1 MKQLAE
7 AKQQKTIEWPEQYR
21 NSETGRLYKPH
32 HQEEKQWVEDTTHA
46 FLLAKGGEGGGKS
59 VAGIVRDLERIRY
72 GAPGIVVSPDFEH
85 FKRSLWPEFRRW
97 CPWEFV
103 VSKQR
108 YRESFDWEPGR
119 PFQMAFTTGSVV
131 YFGGAKESDIGAWE
145 GPNVNWAHFD
155 EGRRHKK
162 AGALKMLVGRVR
174 IPAYKDDGTL
184 IPPQLWLTTTPRMH
198 WLYDYFGPLKEK
210 DPKANFKA
218 RASIMTLLTADN
230 LENLSEDF
238 LEVRAA
244 PLTAAEARVLLEA
257 AWEDIG
263 DSDYFLATMDWWD
276 VLKREIDPPTK
287 ESLVIGLDAAI
298 GRANEPSDC
307 FGLVVVSRDPDNHD
321 GIAVRFVHK
330 WQAKAGQQIQYDGP
344 DSPAET
350 IRYLCNNYS
359 VAQIAYDP
367 KSLEYLCGQ
376 VLNKEL
382 QAWFYPFPQQTKRL
396 EADKQLLDLI
406 TQRRIIHSGSPDLR
420 EHINNS
426 NRKLT
431 DDGHRLRI
439 VKREESLKI
448 DLAVALSMAAHQC
461 LYLNL

>member
-1 MKQLAE
+1 MS
-7 AKQQKTIEWPEQYR
+7 WPKEYI
-21 NSETGRLYKPH
+21 NSETNKLYKPH
-32 HQEEKQWVEDTTHA
+32 HEEEKQWVEDSAHA

-72 GAPGIVVSPDFEH
+72 GASGIVISPDFEH
-85 FKRSLWPEFRRW
+85 FKRSLWPEFRNW
-97 CPWEFV
+97 CPWDLV
-103 VSKQR
+103 VEKQQYRQSK
-108 YRESFDWEPGR
+108 DWEPGR
-119 PFQMAFTTGSVV
+119 PFQMVFQTGAVV
-131 YFGGAKESDIGAWE
+131 YFGGAKESDIEAWE

-155 EGRRHKK
+155 ECRRHKTP
-162 AGALKMLVGRVR
+162 AALKMIVGRVR
-174 IPAYKDDGTL
+174 IPAHKDDGTL

-198 WLYDYFGPLKEK
+198 WLYDYFGPPKDN

-218 RASIMTLLTADN
+218 KTSIMTLLTADN
-230 LENLSEDF
+230 IENLSEDF
-238 LEVRAA
+238 LDVRAA
-244 PLTAAEARVLLEA
+244 PLTAAEIRVLLEA
-257 AWEDIG
+257 EWEDIG
-263 DSDYFLATMDWWD
+263 DSDYFLATIDWWD
-276 VLKREIDPPTK
+276 VLKRDIGPPTK
-287 ESLVIGLDAAI
+287 ESLVIGVDAAI

-307 FGLVVVSRDPDNHD
+307 FGMVVVSRDPDNND
-321 GIAVRFVHK
+321 GVAVRFVHK

-344 DSPAET
+344 DSPAEI

-359 VAQIAYDP
+359 VAQVAYDP

-382 QAWFYPFPQQTKRL
+382 QAWFYSFPQQSKRL

-406 TQRRIIHSGSPDLR
+406 TQRRIIHNGNPDLR

-448 DLAVALSMAAHQC
+448 DLAVALSMAAYEC
-461 LYLNL
+461 LRLNL